1 MSRPVIIDTD
11 GGVDDAVALW
21 WALTDPALDVVAIT
35 VVWGNVDIDI
45 AVGERVAR
53 RGMPWAAPACRSRPA
68 RRPLL
73 PAPDLRPATFIH
85 GDDGLGNAAGPE
97 APGRAVD
104 EPAVD
109 MLVRL
114 VRERPERVSVVTLG
128 PLTNIGIALHEHA
141 DFAGRV
147 AELLVMGGS
156 ARAAATRCRGAKPT
170 SPTIRSPRSGR
181 CSRRGSQPPLLVGL
195 DVTLV
200 ATLRPDE
207 FELLAEHRNAA
218 AEFLDAPLRF
228 YREFGSTF
236 TAPDTPCHD
245 LLTVLA
251 LSDPAIIDD
260 APLLPLAVDCGGDA
274 AWGTT
279 VVDFRAPVLRRPGRV
294 DAVGRRRIR
303 TLAHRARRRRRPL
316 PRRRPHPL
324 RRLTNP
330 PPAPAG
336 KPACG
341 VGFPANRWQ
350 RNRRVERVLLPSD
363 GRVSGSRGLSGDAAV
378 GDGVGCLRCTGSI
391 PVGRAPR
398 RGRLRPRRGRPAS
411 AAAPVSPATTPI
423 AARSRIAP
431 SAAASSTATNTSA
444 PAGDCRPGDDR
455 DGPTVESGHDRVVRP
470 WYLDRSARR
479 RGMQS
484 ARGRQWFDD
493 DDQRRRRRSGCTAAA
508 ASAPTPIGTTTT
520 SGRAPA
526 SCSSISAKI
535 VAYPSITVRGTSV

>member
-45 AVGERVAR
+45 AVSSVLRVAHAAGR
-53 RGMPWAAPACRSRPA
+53 DDVPVSAGARG
-68 RRPLL
+68 PLL

-97 APGRAVD
+97 APGRAVA

-109 MLVRL
+109 MLARL
-114 VRERPERVSVVTLG
+114 VRERPGELSVVTLG
-128 PLTNIGIALHEHA
+128 PLTNIGIALHDHP
-141 DFAGRV
+141 DFAGNV

-156 ARAAATRCRGAKPT
+156 ARRGGNALPWGEANIAHDPLAAQRTVLA
-170 SPTIRSPRSGR
+170 SW
-181 CSRRGSQPPLLVGL
+181 SQPPLLVGL

-207 FELLAEHRNAA
+207 FELLAEHRTAA

-279 VVDFRAPVLRRPGRV
+279 VVDFRAPFFAAL
-294 DAVGRRRIR
+294 
-303 TLAHRARRRRRPL
+303 
-316 PRRRPHPL
+316 
-324 RRLTNP
+324 
-330 PPAPAG
+330 
-336 KPACG
+336 
-341 VGFPANRWQ
+341 
-350 RNRRVERVLLPSD
+350 E
-363 GRVSGSRGLSGDAAV
+363 GSMQ
-378 GDGVGCLRCTGSI
+378 
-391 PVGRAPR
+391 
-398 RGRLRPRRGRPAS
+398 S
-411 AAAPVSPATTPI
+411 AAAGFAPW
-423 AARSRIAP
+423 RIALGVDVDHFR
-431 SAAASSTATNTSA
+431 AA
-444 PAGDCRPGDDR
+444 
-455 DGPTVESGHDRVVRP
+455 VRT
-470 WYLDRSARR
+470 LFGA
-479 RGMQS
+479 
-484 ARGRQWFDD
+484 
-493 DDQRRRRRSGCTAAA
+493 
-508 ASAPTPIGTTTT
+508 
-520 SGRAPA
+520 
-526 SCSSISAKI
+526 
-535 VAYPSITVRGTSV
+535 